1 ADAEKLKQAAER
13 AVGEYGKVPDGV
25 PMYAI
30 GGTATTLA
38 ALSLDMRE
46 YDSSRVT
53 GTIVTAAQMRA
64 LAERLTKMRAEDV
77 AKLPGVQP
85 KRADVLGGGAVLLS
99 VVMDRLGF
107 SELIVSDS
115 GNLEGYAKKRGFI
128 GERMG
133 RIGGKIYAIADA
145 LMAAENVWSSFAWTK
160 AGTGV
165 AATAYA
171 IGGFL
176 WRLSLLRPY
185 TSSAIS
191 FLQRRGMRVVMT
203 RFSFFLFGRKTE
215 NALSFFPF
223 GGSDAD
229 NSPPRRKYEKAGRA
243 LHRRG
248 TYIRGDLFGC
258 FARRGV
264 FREVG
269 IGKRRFFVLGR
280 RALCRLSLFL
290 KSSALPLRKRADGY
304 GGAAI
309 DRE

>member
-1 ADAEKLKQAAER
+1 VLYKTLDTTRLGEGLASSSLLKREAVERTAAAVAAFYARANAEGAASVYAFATAAVRSAENGSEFVARVRELCPLDVEVISGMEEAELGILGALGRRDGGLVDAGGASTEIVVQKGGVLIYKKSVDIGVVRLKDMCGADAEKLKQAAER

-115 GNLEGYAKKRGFI
+115 DNLEGYAKKRG
-128 GERMG
+128 
-133 RIGGKIYAIADA
+133 
-145 LMAAENVWSSFAWTK
+145 
-160 AGTGV
+160 
-165 AATAYA
+165 
-171 IGGFL
+171 
-176 WRLSLLRPY
+176 LL
-185 TSSAIS
+185 
-191 FLQRRGMRVVMT
+191 
-203 RFSFFLFGRKTE
+203 
-215 NALSFFPF
+215 
-223 GGSDAD
+223 
-229 NSPPRRKYEKAGRA
+229 
-243 LHRRG
+243 
-248 TYIRGDLFGC
+248 
-258 FARRGV
+258 
-264 FREVG
+264 
-269 IGKRRFFVLGR
+269 
-280 RALCRLSLFL
+280 
-290 KSSALPLRKRADGY
+290 
-304 GGAAI
+304 
-309 DRE
+309 